1 MLPEMYQSIFAAF
14 AGDFEGIMPAC
25 MVNKITSSVATENTQ
40 AIF

>member
-14 AGDFEGIMPAC
+14 YFEGIMPAC